1 LPPGGRRLGPGEKLR
16 VFARAER
23 KLWLCL
29 LFSFAFC
36 THLGRNAL
44 KSGDQT
50 GIIEILEEPFR
61 APGSAVS
68 RPAAADM
75 QTQKQK

>member
-1 LPPGGRRLGPGEKLR
+1 MLSL
-16 VFARAER
+16 V
-23 KLWLCL
+23 
-29 LFSFAFC
+29 FSFVFC

-50 GIIEILEEPFR
+50 GIIEIPAEPFR

-75 QTQKQK
+75 QAQKQK